1 MKFTDG
7 YWQHLPGVTVLRPR
21 EVADVVVGEESLTVY
36 ASTVPLTSRGDTLN
50 QALVTVSFH
59 SPMDDVIGVRI
70 EHHRGGVDR
79 GPSFDLSRDAR
90 RRQGGRGRGRRG
102 RRRDLPVRR
111 ADRAGLHARRL
122 ERRVRGRRQGAD
134 LVDRRARIGVVT
146 DAAGDAYVHEQLA
159 LGVGEHVYGL
169 GERFGAVRQERP
181 VRRHLER
188 GRRHRPASRRTRT
201 CRST

>member
-21 EVADVVVGEESLTVY
+21 EIADVVVGEESLTVY

-50 QALVTVSFH
+50 RPLVTVSFH

-79 GPSFDLSRDAR
+79 GPSFALTRTAADVKVVEAEDAADGVATFR
-90 RRQGGRGRGRRG
+90 SGALTARVSTRGA
-102 RRRDLPVRR
+102 V
-111 ADRAGLHARRL
+111 

-134 LVDRRARIGVVT
+134 LVDRRAPSASSPT
-146 DAAGDAYVHEQLA
+146 PAAT
-159 LGVGEHVYGL
+159 
-169 GERFGAVRQERP
+169 P
-181 VRRHLER
+181 TCTSSS
-188 GRRHRPASRRTRT
+188 ASASASTST
-201 CRST
+201 GWASGSARS

>member
-50 QALVTVSFH
+50 RALVTVSFH

-79 GPSFDLSRDAR
+79 GPSFALTASRR
-90 RRQGGRGRGRRG
+90 GRQGGRGGRCPRTDD
-102 RRRDLPVRR
+102 DLPGGC
-111 ADRAGLHARRL
+111 A
-122 ERRVRGRRQGAD
+122 
-134 LVDRRARIGVVT
+134 
-146 DAAGDAYVHEQLA
+146 
-159 LGVGEHVYGL
+159 
-169 GERFGAVRQERP
+169 
-181 VRRHLER
+181 
-188 GRRHRPASRRTRT
+188 
-201 CRST
+201 